1 MDFGLISSIYY
12 TVGKVTSTLEKRKR
26 KKKRK
31 TSKMSSLGRVT
42 RGLPGKDDLKL
53 KTKYAIPEKGQSFTL
68 AVNPPQLSS
77 FFRARDQQLYPKI
90 HWRKSYTEAN
100 IKLKS
105 FSWKII
111 SNGRSPQP
119 NFNEK
124 IKNDK
129 GSDFGPCFITG
140 MLGNFYEKLFPSNVS
155 HSIFNGVHQ
164 LAIPEVFL

>member
-1 MDFGLISSIYY
+1 MDFGLISSTDY
-12 TVGKVTSTLEKRKR
+12 TVGKVTSALEKRKR

-42 RGLPGKDDLKL
+42 RRLLGKDDLKL
-53 KTKYAIPEKGQSFTL
+53 KTNNTRERTKFYAGCQPTTILLLFPAL
-68 AVNPPQLSS
+68 DQL
-77 FFRARDQQLYPKI
+77 LYPKI
-90 HWRKSYTEAN
+90 HRRKSYTEAN

-105 FSWKII
+105 FSRKII

-155 HSIFNGVHQ
+155 HSIFNGVHH
-164 LAIPEVFL
+164 LAIPGVFL